1 MLDENQYSFSMHFVH
16 MNVPNSYEKL
26 VFTLFLSLKWGP
38 RIGELSWPKDDK
50 PLNPW
55 WKFYGERQKTWIGQ
69 VMIKKS
75 YMSGLAFQKTTHNLG
90 SWSTI
95 WHDTIHNKQKWFTL
109 GHNGSLR
116 NGNHGH
122 N

>member
-26 VFTLFLSLKWGP
+26 VFMLFLSLKWGL

-55 WKFYGERQKTWIGQ
+55 WKFYGEGQKIGLD
-69 VMIKKS
+69 KWWSK
-75 YMSGLAFQKTTHNLG
+75 NL
-90 SWSTI
+90 I
-95 WHDTIHNKQKWFTL
+95 WVV
-109 GHNGSLR
+109 
-116 NGNHGH
+116 
-122 N
+122 